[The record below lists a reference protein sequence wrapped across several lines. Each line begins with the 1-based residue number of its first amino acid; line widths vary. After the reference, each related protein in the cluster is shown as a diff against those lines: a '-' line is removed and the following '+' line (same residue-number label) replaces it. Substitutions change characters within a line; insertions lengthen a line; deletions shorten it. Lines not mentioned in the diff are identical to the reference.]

1 MFVLHNKIGCLCV
14 CILCYFIFF
23 PSFCF
28 IYSNPNWTARKHPH
42 SNPCML
48 LFWNMPIARFYANI
62 VTALFFHCSI
72 LILHLN
78 WFCAHFHVQK
88 CRWLLFLKIR
98 GIFGFTATAWWYT
111 TWFLFLLSRS
121 MCDKVFTRLGSCL
134 FWICIYIILFSFL
147 FCLPYLWIFTVMHQT
162 ICARWVR
169 LVTTLM
175 CSISRVATFV
185 FLIHASHLWVPDIRA
200 CFRFFYCDGT

>member
-88 CRWLLFLKIR
+88 FRWLLFLKIR

-134 FWICIYIILFSFL
+134 FWICIYIILFSFFFVL
-147 FCLPYLWIFTVMHQT
+147 LAVLVDFYGNASNHLRPLSSSCDDIDVLHFACSHVCISDSCFSFVSSWYSCLL
-162 ICARWVR
+162 
-169 LVTTLM
+169 
-175 CSISRVATFV
+175 
-185 FLIHASHLWVPDIRA
+185 
-200 CFRFFYCDGT
+200 